1 MPIREPESNLWTDV
15 KPRTTWP
22 CTDEELT
29 QDLARA
35 WGGAGSE
42 FERTGAQPSGEDLQ
56 HAWNDSNGRTF
67 SGKFVEL
74 HDLVFGDGV
83 KMTYLGWLTSEYGFD
98 IGHTKLEIR
107 KVIEANDDTYDKMS
121 GFFGLFADLDGRNA
135 LVDEIATNINRFL
148 ELMAERIAAR
158 GRGEVAP
165 PRPAFVPRREPAS
178 GDSALAD
185 IAIPPFPNQLP
196 KSLAEEL
203 RTAERLGVKPIAPD
217 GTQAFDNL
225 INTGEKL
232 KWAVLED
239 GTLVV
244 VPKYVQGVEIS
255 HSVLSRGAAVRAAGE
270 AEIAGAGGRYYGLSI
285 NNHSGHFRPSAESL
299 EIGRELFR
307 RYGIEFG

>member
-15 KPRTTWP
+15 KPHTTWP
-22 CTDEELT
+22 GTDEELM

-35 WGGAGSE
+35 WGRAGSE
-42 FERTGAQPSGEDLQ
+42 FERTGAQSSGEDLQ
-56 HAWNDSNGRTF
+56 HAWNDGNGRTF
-67 SGKFVEL
+67 SGKLVKL

-83 KMTYLGWLTSEYGFD
+83 KMTYLGWLTREYGYD

-107 KVIEANDDTYDKMS
+107 KVIEANDDTYDRMN
-121 GFFGLFADLDGRNA
+121 GFFGLFADIDGRDA
-135 LVDEIATNINRFL
+135 MVDEIAANINRFL
-148 ELMAERIAAR
+148 GLMAERIAAR
-158 GRGEVAP
+158 GRGEEAP
-165 PRPAFVPRREPAS
+165 PLPVFTPRRDRAP
-178 GDSALAD
+178 GDPTTD
-185 IAIPPFPNQLP
+185 IAIPPFPNQMP
-196 KSLAEEL
+196 RNLAEEL

-225 INTGEKL
+225 IDTGEKL
-232 KWAVLED
+232 KWAVLAD

-299 EIGRELFR
+299 EIGRDLFR